1 MFGRSKLGQNGK
13 ADKRIRSWPVLLLAL
28 PAFVAIWS
36 GWVGLGKMTGFGPVQ
51 PLPGI
56 WDQFSIN
63 TAVTLPIGMETYAS
77 YALHVWLNGRI
88 RSAGTRGYAK
98 WSALGALALGGVGQ
112 VAYHLMQAAHW
123 STAPWPVVV
132 LVACIP
138 PTVLG
143 MGATL
148 AHMISRDDDVPETVA
163 PEPVPDTG
171 PVPEPAAVPVPVP
184 VKRRTPRRDPS
195 LIARA
200 VAMRAEGATYTEIAA
215 ALNIS
220 ATTAA
225 KYAPKPVV
233 ERTAQP
239 RVTAPT
245 AAPVH
250 PVRPERPVQAM
261 LPLAMPALGGA

>member
-1 MFGRSKLGQNGK
+1 MFGRSMPDRNSK
-13 ADKRIRSWPVLLLAL
+13 ADKQIRSWPVLVLAL

-56 WDQFSIN
+56 WDDFSIN

-88 RSAGTRGYAK
+88 RSDGTRAYAK

-112 VAYHLMQAAHW
+112 VAYHLMQAARW
-123 STAPWPVVV
+123 NAAPWPVVV

-138 PTVLG
+138 PAVLG

-148 AHMISRDDDVPETVA
+148 AHMISRDNDTPEIVA
-163 PEPVPDTG
+163 PEPVPSTG
-171 PVPEPAAVPVPVP
+171 AVPKPAIASVPLVR
-184 VKRRTPRRDPS
+184 RRTPRRDPA
-195 LIARA
+195 LVARA

-215 ALNIS
+215 ALNVS

-233 ERTAQP
+233 EQTAQP
-239 RVTAPT
+239 RVTAAT
-245 AAPVH
+245 QSIH
-250 PVRPERPVQAM
+250 PVRPERPMQTM
-261 LPLAMPALGGA
+261 LPLAIPALGGA